1 MNHNGWDFD
10 FSKTRAEVIV
20 EVIVEVDVGLDDGD
34 DGGVGALTHLLKRSA

>member
-20 EVIVEVDVGLDDGD
+20 EVDVGLDDGD
-34 DGGVGALTHLLKRSA
+34 NGGVGALTHLLKRSA